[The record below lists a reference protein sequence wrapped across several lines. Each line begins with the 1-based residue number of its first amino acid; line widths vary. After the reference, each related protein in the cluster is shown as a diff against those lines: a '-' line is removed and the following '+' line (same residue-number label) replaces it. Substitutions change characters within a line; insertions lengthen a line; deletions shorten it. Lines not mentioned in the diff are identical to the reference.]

1 VTKTTTT
8 TITTPTAFHGETST
22 TGMICICSRNIFIV
36 LQIYLFMNQ
45 EQRLVTQLSQLKDI
59 LDDAKA
65 ILEWHKL
72 KVFEKSSNPS
82 LKVFLQDD
90 TFQQLTDKQA
100 AFQMLWAKTSTLLQ
114 DKTIKLSRDKKC
126 EFRKELNKLSLQFYY
141 LGSDVRIY

>member
-1 VTKTTTT
+1 
-8 TITTPTAFHGETST
+8 
-22 TGMICICSRNIFIV
+22 
-36 LQIYLFMNQ
+36 MNQ

-100 AFQMLWAKTSTLLQ
+100 AFQTLWIKTTMLLQ
-114 DKTIKLSRDKKC
+114 DETINLSQDERGK
-126 EFRKELNKLSLQFYY
+126 FQKELNKLSLQFYY